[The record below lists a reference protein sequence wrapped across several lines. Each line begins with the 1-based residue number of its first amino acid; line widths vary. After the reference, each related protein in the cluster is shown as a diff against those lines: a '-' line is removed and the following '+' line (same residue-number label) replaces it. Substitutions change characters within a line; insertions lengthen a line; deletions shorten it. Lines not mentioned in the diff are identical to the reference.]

1 MNIRIDNQDIVM
13 KLLHYFITEKNYN
26 PVVLY
31 GAKDEIWLENLESDY
46 KIIRLVSNYIHNDEQ
61 MEFDL
66 YRTEK
71 IMKSIKKKT
80 LSLNMPTLSLFLN
93 VGDNVNM
100 DKYVKYDYIDSVDV
114 KDINDVVNSNYVKN
128 IFVDINKVLNYKE
141 EGMDLFIKLTTEI
154 NKKNEAE
161 AIKSENVFKPKK
173 PYVTYAII
181 AVNIIVFILMYIL
194 GNGSTDNNTL
204 INFGANNRFYVVTL
218 KEYYRLITCAFLH
231 IGLIHLVVNLY
242 SLYVIGSSV
251 ESFFGKTKYLV
262 IYFISILSSSLL
274 SIVINKANIITAG
287 ASGAIFGLLGAL
299 LYFGYHFAKRLNLE
313 C

>member
-100 DKYVKYDYIDSVDV
+100 DKY
-114 KDINDVVNSNYVKN
+114 
-128 IFVDINKVLNYKE
+128 L
-141 EGMDLFIKLTTEI
+141 DL
-154 NKKNEAE
+154 
-161 AIKSENVFKPKK
+161 
-173 PYVTYAII
+173 
-181 AVNIIVFILMYIL
+181 
-194 GNGSTDNNTL
+194 
-204 INFGANNRFYVVTL
+204 
-218 KEYYRLITCAFLH
+218 
-231 IGLIHLVVNLY
+231 
-242 SLYVIGSSV
+242 V
-251 ESFFGKTKYLV
+251 ESWQPLKCESPF
-262 IYFISILSSSLL
+262 
-274 SIVINKANIITAG
+274 
-287 ASGAIFGLLGAL
+287 
-299 LYFGYHFAKRLNLE
+299 
-313 C
+313 